1 MIEPPSLIDFYAA
14 QRRIVP
20 WLPPSPLRPS
30 PWLSSVTGGDVYLKI
45 ESLLPAHSFKIRG
58 AFNAA
63 LRIIERG
70 EAAHTIVTAS
80 AGNHGR
86 AMAFAGERL
95 GLRVVVFTPHGAP
108 ATKKLAIRRHGAT
121 LDDSPPDYD
130 AAESAAREFA
140 DRERAIFI
148 SPYNHPDVIAGAGTV
163 GLEILAAMPD
173 VAYVY
178 LPLGGGGLASGVAM
192 AINTAAPH
200 AHVIG
205 VEADASTPFSTGFA
219 RGHITRIDVQRSL
232 ADGLTGNLEPGA
244 ITFDLVRQHVERLVA
259 VSEAGLHDA
268 VRGLAGEEHL
278 IVEGAGAAATAALL
292 ADRTVPPRARTV
304 ALVTGGNIDL
314 DRFAAIVR

>member
-1 MIEPPSLIDFYAA
+1 MIEPPSPIDLLAA
-14 QRRIVP
+14 QRRISP

-30 PWLSSVTGGDVYLKI
+30 PWLSSITGADVHLKV
-45 ESLLPAHSFKIRG
+45 ESIQPAHSFKIRG

-63 LRIIERG
+63 LRILERG

-86 AMAFAGERL
+86 AMALAGERL
-95 GLRVVVFTPHGAP
+95 GLRIVVFTPQAAP
-108 ATKKLAIRRHGAT
+108 MTKKQAIRRHGAM
-121 LDDSPPDYD
+121 LDDTPPDYD
-130 AAESAAREFA
+130 AAEAAAREFA
-140 DRERAIFI
+140 RRERAIFI

-178 LPLGGGGLASGVAM
+178 VPLGGGGLASGVGI
-192 AINTAAPH
+192 AIDAAAPH
-200 AHVIG
+200 THVIG
-205 VEADASTPFSTGFA
+205 VEAGASTPFSTGFA
-219 RGHITRIDVQRSL
+219 RGRITTIDVQPSL

-244 ITFDLVRQHVERLVA
+244 MTFDLVRRHVERLVA
-259 VSEAGLHDA
+259 VSEAGLRDA

-292 ADRTVPPRARTV
+292 ADRTVPAGARTV